1 MRVSVI
7 VPVLNEREAIGP
19 LVEALLMQTRAPDE
33 VVIADGGSDDGT
45 RELLNELANNHPQLT
60 VIDGPGGIAGNRNAA
75 IRAATT
81 EVIACTD
88 AGCLPEPGWLEA
100 LTRPFE
106 SGAEWVAGFYRP
118 DGKTTAST
126 AAGVV
131 MMTVLEEVDMDHF
144 LPGGS
149 SQAFTKAAWRTIGG
163 FPEGINAGEDTLF
176 GVQLRA
182 AGYRPEFAPD
192 AIVAW
197 HPPASLTEMA
207 AKARRWGEADGINR
221 VRTGAYLRVIAAY
234 WFMPL
239 IALVT
244 SLWIPMLG
252 AAILVAFLALVAF
265 RTRFKYRWVA
275 GGAKWLMIPLAH
287 VRQQLAQSLG
297 FVKGFGL
304 GNLLRRVV
312 ARLLRP
318 VRRYLPES
326 WAKALSAEPR
336 PLRHNVDVWIEN
348 EGQIT
353 RWLEDSPSTYRIG
366 TRGPK
371 PHDAVVQATVEF
383 RPGSEPLVSP
393 VAVTLPKEMVEDLAD
408 EPQILED
415 PVASYSM
422 LRQSGHRY
430 VLIPSPGGLTT
441 RKDPIMGA
449 GSVVVL
455 AAVPIHDVGG
465 GSRGS
470 QIAQESASR
479 NMHVTYLSRFDAAES
494 VDLGLRFMH
503 PRLEEMRIDDF
514 DVEAFLARDPQGPK
528 IALVEF
534 PHRDYKPIVD
544 ALWNNGFRIVY
555 DLIDD
560 WDDATLG
567 GWWYD
572 HEFVEWLIGHTHVL
586 MASAPS
592 LVRSLREKSG
602 REVIEVP
609 NGVNAR
615 IFDIDPDR
623 PAPRD
628 LPAGTGPVFEY
639 HGSLYGNWFDW
650 SSLIGVAQAFPDA
663 RVVLIGDRPRRV
675 PELPPNVH
683 LLGLKPQGALPS
695 YLAHADVG
703 LIPFVVSKT
712 THAVSPLKAFEYLA
726 MGVPV
731 AAPQLEPLEGLDW
744 VHTNTDLVE
753 AVRRA
758 LASPRPDRQE
768 ALARHGWGERLGRLL
783 RELEVD
789 LPPPARPVRVEVRP
803 TRNYAKEDRIIR

>member
-7 VPVLNEREAIGP
+7 VPVLNEREAVGP
-19 LVEALLMQTRAPDE
+19 LVEALLTQTRPPDE

-45 RELLNELANNHPQLT
+45 RELLDQLADSHPEL
-60 VIDGPGGIAGNRNAA
+60 VVVDGPGGIAENRNAA
-75 IRAATT
+75 IGVATS
-81 EVIACTD
+81 EIIACTD

-100 LTRPFE
+100 LARPFDT
-106 SGAEWVAGFYRP
+106 GADWVAGFYRP

-149 SQAFTKAAWRTIGG
+149 SQAFTKAAWERVGG
-163 FPEGINAGEDTLF
+163 FPEGMNAGEDTLY
-176 GVQLRA
+176 GEQLRA

-192 AIVAW
+192 ALVAW
-197 HPPASLTEMA
+197 HPPSSLTEMA
-207 AKARRWGEADGINR
+207 AKARRWGEADGINQ

-239 IALVT
+239 IALLAA
-244 SLWIPMLG
+244 LWLPMLG
-252 AAILVAFLALVAF
+252 LAILILFLGIVGF
-265 RTRFKYRWVA
+265 RTRFKFRWVE
-275 GGAKWLMIPLAH
+275 GSSKWFMVPLAH
-287 VRQQLAQSLG
+287 VRQQLAQSRGWLE
-297 FVKGFGL
+297 GFGTA
-304 GNLLRRVV
+304 NLLRKVAGRVV
-312 ARLLRP
+312 RP
-318 VRRYLPES
+318 VRGLLPES
-326 WAKALSAEPR
+326 WTRSLAGEAR
-336 PLRHNVDVWIEN
+336 PVRHNVDVWIEN
-348 EGQIT
+348 ETQIA
-353 RWLEDSPSTYRIG
+353 RWLEDSPATYRIG

-371 PHDAVVQATVEF
+371 PGTALVQGTVEL
-383 RPGSEPLVSP
+383 RPGSEPLVAP
-393 VAVTLPKEMVEDLAD
+393 VAVTLPDRLVDDLVD
-408 EPQILED
+408 DPQILED
-415 PVASYSM
+415 PAAAYSV
-422 LRQSGHRY
+422 LRQSGIRY
-430 VLIPSPGGLTT
+430 GLVPSPGGLAT
-441 RKDPIMGA
+441 RKDIIR
-449 GSVVVL
+449 GSGSLVVL

-470 QIAQESASR
+470 QIAQEAASR
-479 NMHVTYLSRFDAAES
+479 NMHVTYVSRFDAAES
-494 VDLGLRFMH
+494 ADLGLRFIH
-503 PRLEEMRIDDF
+503 PRLEETRFDEF
-514 DVEAFLARDPQGPK
+514 DVDVFLGRDPQGPR

-534 PHRDYKPIVD
+534 PHRDYKSTIET
-544 ALWNNGFRIVY
+544 LWNNGFRIVY

-572 HEFVEWLIGHTHVL
+572 HEFVDWLIGRTHL
-586 MASAPS
+586 LTGSAPS

-609 NGVNAR
+609 NGVNPR
-615 IFDIDPDR
+615 VFDIDPDR
-623 PAPRD
+623 PIPRD
-628 LPAGTGPVFEY
+628 VPSGTGPVLEY

-650 SSLIGVAQAFPDA
+650 PALIEVARTFPQA
-663 RVVLIGDRPRRV
+663 RIILIGDRPRRV
-675 PELPPNVH
+675 PDLPGNVH
-683 LLGLKPQGALPS
+683 LLGLKAQGALPA

-731 AAPQLEPLEGLDW
+731 AATPLEPLDGLDG
-744 VHTNTDLVE
+744 VHTNPDLVE

-758 LASPRPDRQE
+758 LASPPPNRQE

-783 RELEVD
+783 GALEIELP
-789 LPPPARPVRVEVRP
+789 LPGRPVRVEIRP
-803 TRNYAKEDRIIR
+803 IRHYRKEERTLR

>member
-7 VPVLNEREAIGP
+7 VPVLNEREAVGP
-19 LVEALLMQTRAPDE
+19 LVEALFGQTRAPDE
-33 VVIADGGSDDGT
+33 VVVADGGSDDGT
-45 RELLNELANNHPQLT
+45 RELLDQLAERHPGLT
-60 VIDGPGGIAGNRNAA
+60 VIDGPGGISGNRNAA
-75 IRAATT
+75 IRAATG

-100 LTRPFE
+100 LAKPFE
-106 SGAEWVAGFYRP
+106 TGADWVAGFYRP

-149 SQAFTKAAWRTIGG
+149 SQAFTKEAWESVGG
-163 FPEGINAGEDTLF
+163 FPEGINAGEDTLY
-176 GVQLRA
+176 GEQLRA

-192 AIVAW
+192 ALVAW
-197 HPPASLTEMA
+197 HPPSSLKEMA
-207 AKARRWGEADGINR
+207 AKARLWGEADGINR
-221 VRTGAYLRVIAAY
+221 VRTGAYLRVVAAY
-234 WFMPL
+234 WIMPL
-239 IALVT
+239 VALVAAF
-244 SLWIPMLG
+244 LFPIVGL
-252 AAILVAFLALVAF
+252 AILVAFLALVAF
-265 RTRFKYRWVA
+265 RTRFKYRWVR
-275 GGAKWLMIPLAH
+275 GGSKWLMVPVAH

-297 FVKGFGL
+297 FLEGFGL
-304 GNLLRRVV
+304 GNLLKKVAGRV
-312 ARLLRP
+312 LRP
-318 VRRYLPES
+318 VRRVLPES
-326 WAKALSAEPR
+326 WVRGLAGEAR
-336 PLRHNVDVWIEN
+336 PLRHNVDVWLEN
-348 EGQIT
+348 ETQIT
-353 RWLEDSPSTYRIG
+353 RWLEDTPATYRVG
-366 TRGPK
+366 TKGPK
-371 PHDAVVQATVEF
+371 PGDAVVQATMEL

-393 VAVTLPKEMVEDLAD
+393 VAVSLPEALLAGLAG

-415 PVASYSM
+415 PVASYAV

-430 VLIPSPGGLTT
+430 ALVPSPGGHTT
-441 RKDPIMGA
+441 RKDPLMGA
-449 GSVVVL
+449 GSLVVL

-470 QIAQESASR
+470 QIAQEAASR
-479 NMHVTYLSRFDAAES
+479 NIHVTYLSRFDAAES
-494 VDLGLRFMH
+494 VDLGLRFIH
-503 PRLEEMRIDDF
+503 PRLEEMGIAEF
-514 DVEAFLARDPQGPK
+514 DAESFLARDPQGPR
-528 IALVEF
+528 IAVVEF
-534 PHRDYKPIVD
+534 PHRDYKPIVE

-572 HEFVEWLIGHTHVL
+572 HEFVQWLVGHTHVL
-586 MASAPS
+586 TASAPS

-615 IFDIDPDR
+615 IFDIDVTR
-623 PAPRD
+623 PVPRD
-628 LPAGTGPVFEY
+628 LPAGDGPLFEY

-650 SSLIGVAQAFPDA
+650 SSVISVARAFPEA
-663 RVVLIGDRPRRV
+663 TIVLIGDRPRRV
-675 PELPPNVH
+675 PELPRNVH
-683 LLGLKPQGALPS
+683 LLGLKPQGTLPS
-695 YLAHADVG
+695 YLAQADVG

-731 AAPQLEPLEGLDW
+731 AAPPLEPLEGLDW

-758 LASPRPDRQE
+758 LASPRPDGHE
-768 ALARHGWGERLGRLL
+768 ALARHGWGERLGRILT
-783 RELEVD
+783 ELEVE
-789 LPPPARPVRVEVRP
+789 LPPLSRPVRVEIHP
-803 TRNYAKEDRIIR
+803 ILHYAKEDRLIK